1 MKKFAF
7 LLLLVSFTMQAKFYT
22 ATVHLADGTSKTGFA
37 EAPGHK
43 DSTLKF
49 RASKDGDTEKI
60 ESSLISTVDIT
71 FDKKTETFFCV
82 YPAVQTKKG
91 PKKES
96 KKRWFGSVYQGKTN
110 FLYISLEGNI
120 ATSTPGMYYYLHT
133 PGDDYTISFLFEL
146 YGNQKVVGE
155 EKMYKRMIEAHFPDR
170 CPILVEKSKSGAFK
184 TKDINEVIA
193 FFEENCE

>member
-1 MKKFAF
+1 MKKFTF

-22 ATVHLADGTSKTGFA
+22 ATVHFTDGTSRSGFA

-133 PGDDYTISFLFEL
+133 PGEDYTISFLFEL

-170 CPILVEKSKSGAFK
+170 CPVLVEKSKSGAFK

-193 FFEENCE
+193 FFKENCE